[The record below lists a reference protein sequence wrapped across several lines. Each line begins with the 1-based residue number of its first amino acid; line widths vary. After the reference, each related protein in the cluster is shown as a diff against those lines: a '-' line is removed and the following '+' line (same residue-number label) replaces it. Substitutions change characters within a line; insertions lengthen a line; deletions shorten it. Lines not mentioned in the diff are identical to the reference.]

1 MTVKP
6 VKQSTIAI
14 QSHDET
20 MWSIT
25 LWIDDPAML
34 NEFGNV
40 AHINGHLYSLTVD
53 RRYHNFT
60 SVLNYLE
67 SLSKPTND

>member
-1 MTVKP
+1 MTTKP
-6 VKQSTIAI
+6 TMQSRIAV
-14 QSHDET
+14 QSSDSD
-20 MWSIT
+20 MWSIL

-53 RRYHNFT
+53 RRYHTFT
-60 SVLNYLE
+60 NVLNYLE